1 MSFEYPRLKDNAGK
15 GAFIGIFPACVEGVL
30 RRNKYLGGKEIE
42 KQKIICD
49 SDISV
54 LHVHI
59 NASSCFRCC

>member
-1 MSFEYPRLKDNAGK
+1 MKDTLEKAQLRGYPLRWPERLWQ
-15 GAFIGIFPACVEGVL
+15 
-30 RRNKYLGGKEIE
+30 NKYLGGKEIE

-59 NASSCFRCC
+59 NASSCFCY